1 MSTTLE
7 KQVED
12 LHTALDESTVTIE
25 QLNATIAE
33 GPSAEEYQ
41 TMQQE
46 IADAETNAAGK
57 DAEVADIK
65 QLAETGKSALQY
77 AREYALGA
85 YVSFSQCA
93 EDSDECVEYQAEL
106 RDDDDFIGIMR
117 AAAGYYRRSR
127 NARAKGRQSNSEHP
141 PAPNSTDKPKFL
153 GRSSMG
159 AVAS

>member
-1 MSTTLE
+1 MAIIETQL
-7 KQVED
+7 ED
-12 LHTALDESTVTIE
+12 LQTALDESTDKIE
-25 QLNATIAE
+25 ELNATIAE

-46 IADAETNAAGK
+46 IADAQTKLDGK

-65 QLAETGKSALQY
+65 ALAETGKAALQY

-93 EDSDECVEYQAEL
+93 EDSEEYVEYQAEL
-106 RDDDDFIGIMR
+106 RDDADFIGIMR
-117 AAAGYYRRSR
+117 AAAGYYRRTR
-127 NARAKGRQSNSEHP
+127 NARAKGRQSSSEHP
-141 PAPNSTDKPKFL
+141 PAPSSTEKPRFV
-153 GRSSMG
+153 GRGAMG